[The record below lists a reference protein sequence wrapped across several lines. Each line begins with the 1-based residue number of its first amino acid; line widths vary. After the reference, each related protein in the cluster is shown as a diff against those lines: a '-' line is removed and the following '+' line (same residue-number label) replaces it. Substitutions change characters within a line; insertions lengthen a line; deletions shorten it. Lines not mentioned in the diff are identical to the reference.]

1 MYENP
6 ILKIYCFSLNPCKG
20 TIKYVNE
27 VYKILTNVPLGG
39 SDLLVMIFDETA
51 VVPKVSFG
59 HRKIFSYGIVDTDDV
74 FLK

>member
-1 MYENP
+1 M
-6 ILKIYCFSLNPCKG
+6 NPCKR

-27 VYKILTNVPLGG
+27 VHKILTNVPLGG

-59 HRKIFSYGIVDTDDV
+59 HRKIISYGIVDTDDV
-74 FLK
+74 FLI